1 MNSAI
6 RPKLKTTNITVLI
19 SINIAKTLSTN
30 HKITKNG
37 KEMRQVKTENTKKK

>member
-6 RPKLKTTNITVLI
+6 KPKHKTTNITVQI